1 MEVFISILSSGAFIS
16 IITYLLTRQKGKQE
30 VRKLKAEAQ
39 GDELDNYRKMREIIQ
54 TELQPYINRIT
65 ELEQKNSNLE
75 TKLIELRA
83 SICTDVNCPNRK

>member
-54 TELQPYINRIT
+54 TELQPYIDRIAH
-65 ELEQKNSNLE
+65 LEQKNSNLE
-75 TKLIELRA
+75 QKLLDIKVMV
-83 SICTDVNCPNRK
+83 CNKPNCQNRE

>member
-1 MEVFISILSSGAFIS
+1 MEVFISILSSGVFIS
-16 IITYLLTRQKGKQE
+16 IITYILTRQKGKQE

-65 ELEQKNSNLE
+65 ELEQKNFSLE
-75 TKLIELRA
+75 TELIKLRA
-83 SICTDVNCPNRK
+83 SICTDINCPNRK

>member
-39 GDELDNYRKMREIIQ
+39 CDELDNYRKMREIIQ
-54 TELQPYINRIT
+54 TELQPYIDRIAH
-65 ELEQKNSNLE
+65 LEQKNSNLE
-75 TKLIELRA
+75 QKLLDIKVMVCNK
-83 SICTDVNCPNRK
+83 INCANRE